1 DSPDDIA
8 VFDRV
13 RNYWYGSPGE
23 TLSQGVARGF
33 QDFSSLNVRASA
45 SYITGSHNLKGGL
58 QLRRATLDNNF
69 FINHDVGTTFAGR
82 DVCAGAVDDEPPDAE
97 SGRPARVRQRL
108 HSGAASARGSLGA
121 RA

>member
-23 TLSQGVARGF
+23 TLSQGIARGF
-33 QDFSSLNVRASA
+33 QDFSSLNLRASA

-69 FINHDVGTTFAGR
+69 FINHDVSYTFAGR
-82 DVCAGAVDDEPPDAE
+82 VPE
-97 SGRPARVRQRL
+97 SITYWATPYRNRTRVRQ
-108 HSGAASARGSLGA
+108 GAFFVQDQWSIDQI
-121 RA
+121 